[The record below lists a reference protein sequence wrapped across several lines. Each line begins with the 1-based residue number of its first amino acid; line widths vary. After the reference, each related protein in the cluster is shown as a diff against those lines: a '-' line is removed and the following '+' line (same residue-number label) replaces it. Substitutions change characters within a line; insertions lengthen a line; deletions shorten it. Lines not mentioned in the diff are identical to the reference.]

1 MKFTLKDYQEEAVK
15 QVLDRLAKARK
26 RWQQDG
32 EASSFALSATTG
44 AGKTVMAAAVFEALF
59 YGHDEFDFAP
69 DPGAVVIWFSDDPS
83 LNTQSMWRLHEA
95 SDKLNVSQL
104 VVIENSFNRD
114 RLEAGKIYFLNTQK
128 LGKNSL
134 LVRGHDPEA
143 AADGQPRLMPDD
155 RAFTIWDI
163 IQNTI
168 ATPGVTLYLL
178 LDEAHRGM
186 REARGGADGRPTIV
200 RQLINGAGTPPGIP
214 VAWGISAT
222 VARFTRAMEGAKGRT
237 RLPDVEVDAAKVQAS
252 GLLKDT
258 IALDVPGETG
268 NFATVLLRRATGKLK
283 EMTEAWADYARAQGS
298 AQPVLPLMVL
308 QVPNAPDHDE
318 IGEWLDVVFEAMPEL
333 PQDSL
338 ANVFGEHRTE
348 RFGRY
353 DVPYVE
359 PQRVQDS
366 SWVRVLIAK
375 DAISTGW
382 DCPRAE
388 VMVSFRPA
396 SDDTYITQLL
406 GRMVRTPL
414 ARRIPGNDRLNAVD
428 CILPRFD
435 KETVQAVV
443 SKLKTGEDSEEILLE
458 RRILLNPVQVTP
470 NPAVPD
476 SVWRKLLSLPSQC
489 PPRKHARPVRR
500 LTLLGHELAADGFVE
515 DGGRKAHEV
524 LHGFLDA
531 LRRDAKTDIARL
543 RRSVLEV
550 EGKTLRAGLNGQAMS
565 FDDFVEAADLNVIEE
580 AYRAAGRIIS
590 PDLARSYAEHIAASL
605 ALEDEHEALVEAHE
619 IVAALGLLPVL
630 REKIDA
636 EAEKLAN
643 VWLSEHAGQID
654 ALNDERKD
662 EYRDIR
668 EMSAAPLDT
677 RLVRPVSWMQPTTER
692 QPNGKETALDRL
704 DRHLLSDD
712 KGGFPIV
719 YGSGWERHVIATELK
734 RAGVVGWYRNP
745 GRSGA
750 DSLGIGYVDG
760 EEARIMRPDFI
771 FFVKEAE
778 GSIAADLVDPHDHSK
793 ADALPKLR
801 GLARYAEKNGTHYRR
816 IEAVAEVDGAF
827 RALDVTRQEVR
838 AAINAAGSAKAAYIS
853 PSATLYG
860 L

>member
-15 QVLDRLAKARK
+15 QVLERLARARR

-59 YGHDEFDFAP
+59 YGNDEFDFAP

-128 LGKNSL
+128 LGRNSL

-143 AADGQPRLMPDD
+143 TADGQARLMPDD

-168 ATPGVTLYLL
+168 ATPGLTLYLL

-186 REARGGADGRPTIV
+186 REAKGGADGKPTIV
-200 RQLINGAGTPPGIP
+200 RQLINGSGAGTGIP
-214 VAWGISAT
+214 VVWGISAT
-222 VARFTRAMEGAKGRT
+222 VDRFTKAMEGAKGRT
-237 RLPDVEVDAAKVQAS
+237 KLPDVQVDAAKVQAS
-252 GLLKDT
+252 GLLKDA
-258 IALDVPGETG
+258 IILDVPDEKG
-268 NFATVLLRRATGKLK
+268 NFATVLLRRATGKLR
-283 EMTEAWADYARAQGS
+283 EITTAWADYARAQGS
-298 AQPVLPLMVL
+298 SQPVLPLMVL
-308 QVPNAPDHDE
+308 QVPNAPDHNE

-333 PQDSL
+333 PQDCV

-366 SWVRVLIAK
+366 LGVRVLIAK

-388 VMVSFRPA
+388 VMVSLRPA

-435 KETVQAVV
+435 RETVQEVV
-443 SKLKTGEDSEEILLE
+443 RKLQTGEDSGEPLPE
-458 RRILLNPVQVTP
+458 RRILLNPVEVTP
-470 NPAVPD
+470 NPAVPEEA
-476 SVWRKLLSLPSQC
+476 WHKLLSLPSQC
-489 PPRKHARPVRR
+489 PPRKHARPVRQ
-500 LTLLGHELAADGFVE
+500 LTLLGHELAADGFME
-515 DGGRKAHEV
+515 EGGRKAHEA
-524 LHGFLDA
+524 LHGFLDR
-531 LRRDAKTDIARL
+531 LRDDAKTDIERL
-543 RRSVLEV
+543 RQSVLEV
-550 EGKTLRAGLNGQAMS
+550 EGKSLRASLTGQAMS

-590 PDLARSYAEHIAASL
+590 PDVCRSYAEHIAASL
-605 ALEDEHEALVEAHE
+605 AIADEHEALVQAHE
-619 IVAALGLLPVL
+619 IVAALGLVPVL

-636 EAEKLAN
+636 EAQRLAN
-643 VWLSEHAGQID
+643 AWLLAHAEKID

-677 RLVRPVSWMQPTTER
+677 RIVRPRSWMQPTTER
-692 QPNGKETALDRL
+692 QPSGKETPLERPGM
-704 DRHLLSDD
+704 HLLSDD
-712 KGGFPIV
+712 KGGFPV
-719 YGSGWERHVIATELK
+719 AYGSGWEKHVITTELK
-734 RAGVVGWYRNP
+734 RAGLIGWYRNP
-745 GRSGA
+745 GRSGP

-760 EEARIMRPDFI
+760 EDARIMRPDFL
-771 FFVKEAE
+771 FFVKEAD

-801 GLARYAEKNGTHYRR
+801 GLARYAEKNGTHFRR
-816 IEAVAEVDGAF
+816 IEAIAEVDGAF
-827 RALDVTRQEVR
+827 RALDVTNPAVR
-838 AAINAAGSAKAAYIS
+838 AAIDTAPSAKAAYLS
-853 PSATLYG
+853 PAATLYG
-860 L
+860 P